1 MSGQQDQADPE
12 VLGDGKAE
20 ESMPKLD
27 SEMDTPV
34 AVNDWRLSGIDKDLT
49 PLQYHYLSL
58 LQRLVTLKDTYQTD
72 PAYEAWMMDALN
84 KSVYSTLRDCIEANV
99 GDEAKEMLN
108 REQHVS

>member
-12 VLGDGKAE
+12 VLGGGNAE
-20 ESMPKLD
+20 EVIPNLD
-27 SEMDTPV
+27 AAMDTPV
-34 AVNDWRLSGIDKDLT
+34 AVNEWTLAGIDKDLT

-58 LQRLVTLKDTYQTD
+58 MQRLVTLKNTYQTD
-72 PAYEAWMMDALN
+72 PGYEAWMMGALN

-108 REQHVS
+108 KEQHVN